1 MMTFEEYIK
10 KEDEEV
16 KEDEM
21 VAAAPPASDMVS
33 GPKGTTAGD
42 ILGKCTHGSK
52 GGFMS
57 KDCNHIPKPL
67 SLEPKKRTG
76 KNKKQKIY
84 LVTDAELDRKTILSL
99 HEVPEETIAAF
110 IQKAHMET
118 KDVEVIAIMYHP
130 VSKKFFAKVK
140 CGGRS
145 FFSMF
150 DFDADKK
157 KFVSTD
163 GHRYTAKEAKEKFNE
178 ILNMV
183 GNSPNNKGSEDMKL
197 WVVWGGL

>member
-1 MMTFEEYIK
+1 MMTFEDYLK

-21 VAAAPPASDMVS
+21 VAAAPSASDMVS

-42 ILGKCTHGSK
+42 ILGKCSHGSK

-67 SLEPKKRTG
+67 SLEPMKRTR
-76 KNKKQKIY
+76 KNKKQKVF

-99 HEVPEETIAAF
+99 QDVPEETIAAF

-118 KDVEVIAIMYHP
+118 KDVEVIAIMYYP

-140 CGGRS
+140 CAGRV
-145 FFSMF
+145 FFSLF
-150 DFDADKK
+150 DFDEAKK
-157 KFVSTD
+157 KFISTD
-163 GHRYTAKEAKEKFNE
+163 EHRYTANEAKAKFDE
-178 ILNMV
+178 ILNMS
-183 GNSPNNKGSEDMKL
+183 GNSPANKGSKDMNL
-197 WVVWGGL
+197 

>member
-1 MMTFEEYIK
+1 MTFEDYLK

-21 VAAAPPASDMVS
+21 VAAAPSASDMVS
-33 GPKGTTAGD
+33 SPKGTTAGD
-42 ILGKCTHGSK
+42 ILGKCSHGSK

-67 SLEPKKRTG
+67 QLEPMKRTG

-84 LVTDAELDRKTILSL
+84 LVTDAELDRNTLLSL

-110 IQKAHMET
+110 IQKAHKEP

-157 KFVSTD
+157 KFMNTD
-163 GHRYTAKEAKEKFNE
+163 GHRYTAKEAKAKFNE
-178 ILNMV
+178 ILNMPR
-183 GNSPNNKGSEDMKL
+183 NNPDNKGSAYMKL